1 MPLETVLFDLE
12 NVLVTDRRFTV
23 SRRSFSLNS
32 IFALH
37 LVEQSRSWLPA
48 VSSTTLALLVGYT
61 ALAIGSI
68 SLSVMAV
75 VLLGVALA
83 IYRSS
88 TPHYSIALD
97 TEDGRFVPLTSGNR
111 FLVEGVASVLQAA
124 LQSSGAHANRQA
136 GIYAVPSA
144 LRTGHQARRRFF
156 HPGKTA

>member
-48 VSSTTLALLVGYT
+48 VSSTALALLVGYT

-68 SLSVMAV
+68 SLGIMAG
-75 VLLGVALA
+75 VLLGIAIA

-97 TEDGRFVPLTSGNR
+97 TVDGRFVPLTSGDR
-111 FLVEGVASVLQAA
+111 FLVEGVASVLQSAI
-124 LQSSGAHANRQA
+124 QHSGAHAYRQSSLF
-136 GIYAVPSA
+136 AVPSA
-144 LRTGHQARRRFF
+144 LHTGQQNRRRLF